1 MKLIFKIVSFW
12 VFTSAF
18 CSAQKVPPLYFKHLT
33 SQNGLSDPNIRYLT
47 TDHLGFLWIGTY
59 NGLNRFDGKNCI
71 TFYENPEDSLSLKGS
86 LISKI
91 IRSKDNNLWFG
102 TSKGLS
108 FYDYKKG
115 AFKYYVFPE
124 INKGNNYYASPFFIS
139 PDKTI
144 WSNMAGGIYAVKNNA
159 VQNISFKTSG
169 KTFIN
174 LKWKDTIPWLL
185 SPSSSKGIY
194 MHYLDG
200 FEVKKTLEYFSE
212 KPAYIINE
220 VYVASDSL
228 AWLTS
233 ENGLI
238 ALNPHTGGYTL
249 YATKSNLSAIVPYKN
264 WLFVGSNGDGLLVF
278 DTKKLGFIGSYQ
290 HHPTNNGSISGNN
303 VDKIFIDKDANL
315 FVNILGKG
323 LDYANLNPAAFEH
336 KLNVGESHDLGFDN
350 TISSIKQLPDGD
362 VWCSSKHSGI
372 LVYDSTLN
380 NIKSHHLKDKGV
392 NQMFLLGN
400 SGLLIELKGFTYLIY
415 SFKNKTFKAIDDRL
429 LSLGVTSVS
438 DDNGS
443 YFLTTPFGVVKLH
456 NDFKIELISHIGNQL
471 EWLNTSHFFMISD
484 KEALVQTYSTNLYL
498 LERDGDK
505 FTVKKEIART
515 SFNILK
521 SVKIGNLVYL
531 ATTEGLYT
539 YNVQDKKLSN
549 RPLIRAFCTD
559 ILFDETLW
567 VTSNTGIYN
576 LDIKT
581 GEVRSFS
588 KYDGIQGTVFNSGT
602 LVKLRNGKIAAGGSN
617 GVNLFNSQSLK
628 NEIQKVSAFI
638 TQIFINDVPFSAE
651 NPITLKKLNLDYKSN
666 TITFHVSSLD
676 FRNSSAHKIHYQML
690 GYDPEPV
697 EATEALEVR
706 YAKIPPG
713 NYQFKVYVEGNP
725 QPNVLEIKINPPFW
739 LTTWFVLL
747 ACVTVIGLVV
757 LLTYLFGRWIKNN
770 QLEKLRIMLHSQ
782 EEERKRI
789 AIDLHDDLGGR
800 LSSLKLFMQATQKK
814 LTGESRESLK
824 DTTKMLDEAIVELRN
839 ILFNLS
845 PKSLDENGLEAALED
860 LATNVQRIT
869 SLSIETNIETHETPI
884 ARQVQYAIY
893 RICQELINNTL
904 KHAKA
909 TEIFISLVRRDDG
922 LILLYEDNG
931 QGFSTD
937 SANAGYGLTNINT
950 HAQAIF
956 GELLIDSSI
965 GKGTAVTLTI
975 PPDAINFHPKSSPKS

>member
-1 MKLIFKIVSFW
+1 VRLIFKIVALFFCAQSF
-12 VFTSAF
+12 
-18 CSAQKVPPLYFKHLT
+18 CLGQKLPPLYFKHLN

-59 NGLNRFDGKNCI
+59 NGLNRFDGKNCVA
-71 TFYENPEDSLSLKGS
+71 FYESPDDDLNLKGS
-86 LISKI
+86 LVAKI
-91 IRSKDNNLWFG
+91 LRSKDDNLWFG

-108 FYDYKKG
+108 FYDYKRG
-115 AFKYYVFPE
+115 AFNYFTFPE
-124 INKGNNYYASPFFIS
+124 INNGNYYYASPFFIS
-139 PDKTI
+139 PDSTI
-144 WSNMAGGIYAVKNNA
+144 WSNMAGGIYAIKNKVVK
-159 VQNISFKTSG
+159 NISFQTSG

-174 LKWKDTIPWLL
+174 QNWKDNIPWLL

-200 FEVKKTLEYFSE
+200 FEVRKTIEYFSE
-212 KPAYIINE
+212 KPAYKINE

-228 AWLTS
+228 VWLTS
-233 ENGLI
+233 EKGLI
-238 ALNPHTGGYTL
+238 ALNPHSGQNTL
-249 YATKSNLSAIVPYKN
+249 YATKTSLSAIVPYKN
-264 WLFVGSNGDGLLVF
+264 LLFVGSNGEGLLVF
-278 DTKKLGFIGSYQ
+278 DTEKLRFVGSYL
-290 HHPTNNGSISGNN
+290 HRSTNTGSISGNN

-336 KLNVGESHDLGFDN
+336 ILSVGESHDLGFDN
-350 TISSIKQLPDGD
+350 TISSIKQLPDGE

-372 LVYDSTLN
+372 LVYDSTLTK
-380 NIKSHHLKDKGV
+380 IKTHHLKEKGV
-392 NQMFLLGN
+392 NQMFLLGKT
-400 SGLLIELKGFTYLIY
+400 GLLIELKGFKYLLY
-415 SFKNKTFKAIDDRL
+415 SFKSKTFKPIDNRL

-438 DDNGS
+438 DENDS
-443 YFLTTPFGVVKLH
+443 YLLTTPFGVIRLYK
-456 NDFKIELISHIGNQL
+456 DSKMELLSYIGNQL
-471 EWLNTSHFFMISD
+471 EWLHTSHFFLISD
-484 KEALVQTYSTNLYL
+484 KEALVQTYHTNLCL
-498 LERDGDK
+498 LEKIAGK
-505 FTVKKEIART
+505 FTVKKEVART

-521 SVKIGNLVYL
+521 SVKVGGLVYL
-531 ATTEGLYT
+531 ATTEGLYV
-539 YNVQDKKLSN
+539 YNLQDQKLSD
-549 RPLIRAFCTD
+549 RPLIRAYCTD
-559 ILFDETLW
+559 LLFDETLW

-581 GEVRSFS
+581 GEIRSFS

-602 LVKLRNGKIAAGGSN
+602 LIKLRNGKMAAAGSN
-617 GVNLFNSQSLK
+617 GVNLFNPQNLK
-628 NEIQKVSAFI
+628 NETQKISTFI
-638 TQIFINDVPFSAE
+638 TQIFINDVPFTAV
-651 NPITLKKLNLDYKSN
+651 NPITLKKLHLDYKSN
-666 TITFHVSSLD
+666 TITFHVSPLD
-676 FRNSSAHKIHYQML
+676 FRNSSAHKIHYQMV

-697 EATEALEVR
+697 EAAEILEVR

-713 NYQFKVYVEGNP
+713 NYQFKVFVEGSLE
-725 QPNVLEIKINPPFW
+725 PNVVEIKINPPFW
-739 LTTWFVLL
+739 LTTWFVVIAFL
-747 ACVTVIGLVV
+747 VVIGLVV
-757 LLTYLFGRWIKNN
+757 LLTYLFGKWIKNN

-800 LSSLKLFMQATQKK
+800 LSSLKLFMQATQKN

-845 PKSLDENGLEAALED
+845 PKSLDENGLEATLED
-860 LATNVQRIT
+860 LAANVERIT
-869 SLSIETNIETHETPI
+869 NMSIETNIETQETPI

-909 TEIFISLVRRDDG
+909 SEIFISLVRREDG
-922 LILLYEDNG
+922 LVLLYEDNG

-937 SANAGYGLTNINT
+937 SAKAGYGLTNINT

-956 GELLIDSSI
+956 GELLIDSSL

-975 PPDAINFHPKSSPKS
+975 PPDAINFHSKSSPKP